1 MLKKPVL
8 LECLR
13 PLDNPLGL
21 AQQGEGVVQSLSV
34 AGLLS
39 TTLAPFLNKDMLMQ
53 NFIGKEVK
61 GGLVALLFGSGPG
74 YLSLIPKV
82 STLKVA

>member
-1 MLKKPVL
+1 MLKNPVL

-13 PLDNPLGL
+13 PLSNPLGL
-21 AQQGEGVVQSLSV
+21 AQQGDRVVQALSI

-39 TTLAPFLNKDMLMQ
+39 TTLTPFLDKDMLMQ

-61 GGLVALLFGSGPG
+61 GELVALLFGSDPG
-74 YLSLIPKV
+74 YLSLITKV